1 MPVFGMY
8 SPTSGASLAKF
19 PFMRICG
26 LESPHMNLPDPN
38 TILLMATLM
47 AAAMSVVLYSA
58 YLHFPKEIRGLREWA
73 QALVL
78 LVGGVVL
85 FALHGKSDSVLLLAN
100 VVMTWGLGLMMIG
113 TERFYAVRPSWW
125 LFHSSWLLIT
135 VLLAYWL
142 WITPD
147 FTTRVAISSVVVFT
161 LHVRTIV
168 VILRNGDYH
177 FSMWFFVTLMVI
189 ESIMVGVRGI
199 LAVTTTSDVNLLGA
213 GTFASLYLATA
224 QFMTLMMTV
233 GFMAVC
239 TRRLQ
244 IKLERRSTL
253 DPLTQTLN
261 RRGFADIYAK
271 AHAVMRRE
279 NTCLTMLNIDIDYF
293 KRINDNHGHAVGDR
307 VLVDVAQMIAK
318 ALRAS
323 DHVARFGGEEFVVLL
338 PATGLD
344 RALHI
349 TERIQSALC
358 TVRPGVPPYTVSI
371 GVACQTSADESLDN
385 LLIRADKALYCAK
398 ERGRNRYEIAAE
410 AAAATG

>member
-1 MPVFGMY
+1 
-8 SPTSGASLAKF
+8 
-19 PFMRICG
+19 
-26 LESPHMNLPDPN
+26 
-38 TILLMATLM
+38 LL
-47 AAAMSVVLYSA
+47 
-58 YLHFPKEIRGLREWA
+58 G
-73 QALVL
+73 
-78 LVGGVVL
+78 
-85 FALHGKSDSVLLLAN
+85 
-100 VVMTWGLGLMMIG
+100 
-113 TERFYAVRPSWW
+113 
-125 LFHSSWLLIT
+125 
-135 VLLAYWL
+135 YWL

-147 FTTRVAISSVVVFT
+147 FTTRVAISSAVVFT
-161 LHVRTIV
+161 LHVRTII
-168 VILRNGDYH
+168 VILKNGDNH

-244 IKLERRSTL
+244 VKLERRSTL

-271 AHAVMRRE
+271 EHALMRRE
-279 NTCLTMLNIDIDYF
+279 NTYLTMLNIDIDYF

-398 ERGRNRYEIAAE
+398 DRGRNRYEIAAE